1 MKKGFKWNKRGLST
15 VIATI
20 IIVAIAI
27 VMAIAVAYW
36 AMGVG
41 ASFTRFEKL
50 QITNSY
56 APTDAQAL
64 VSVKN
69 TGTATASLDP
79 TTCVFLNGVLVPQA
93 DVAITGGV
101 AGVNGVTSVV
111 PGASA
116 TITITIPTVN
126 QVSGVS
132 TELTIQSSAGNQY
145 PTVVTL
151 P

>member
-50 QITNSY
+50 QITNAY
-56 APTDAQAL
+56 AANDQTATIA
-64 VSVKN
+64 VKN

-79 TTCVFLNGVLVPQA
+79 TTCVFINGQLVPTGS
-93 DVAITGGV
+93 VAIAGGTT
-101 AGVNGVTSVV
+101 ANGVTSVA
-111 PGASA
+111 PGQTA
-116 TITITIPTVN
+116 TLTISIPLAN
-126 QVSGVS
+126 QNSGVS
-132 TELTIQSSAGNQY
+132 TEFTVQSSAGNQY

>member
-1 MKKGFKWNKRGLST
+1 MHKKFKRNRRGLST

-41 ASFTRFEKL
+41 NSFTRFEKL
-50 QITNSY
+50 QITNAY
-56 APTDAQAL
+56 ADTPTTAT

-69 TGTATASLDP
+69 TGTATASLDS
-79 TTCVFLNGVLVPQA
+79 TQAVFANGQLLANGVTISGGTATTGTVTTIAPGA
-93 DVAITGGV
+93 TAKVAITGLNQGD
-101 AGVNGVTSVV
+101 GSSV
-111 PGASA
+111 
-116 TITITIPTVN
+116 
-126 QVSGVS
+126 
-132 TELTIQSSAGNQY
+132 ELTIQSSAGNQY